1 MDVPSSHLGLE
12 KGLTVLMEELIP
24 LDLDKTSPTWICLR
38 REFTSIK
45 AFIIVEETK
54 LRCSLQTVKASLVF

>member
-1 MDVPSSHLGLE
+1 M
-12 KGLTVLMEELIP
+12 LMEELIP
-24 LDLDKTSPTWICLR
+24 LDLDKTSPTWICLL

-54 LRCSLQTVKASLVF
+54 LRSSLQTVKASLVF